1 MRRRPQLLPVL
12 AALIASLG
20 GCDGS
25 TTPPEAGCPRGA
37 ELASE
42 TDAWGHVRQ
51 WCQVLEDGEPVPHGR
66 WIAWHP
72 NGRKSAEG
80 QMRHGAQVGNWTFWD
95 EAGHVLQVSRFDDDE
110 TGD

>member
-1 MRRRPQLLPVL
+1 ML
-12 AALIASLG
+12 AALIALLV
-20 GCDGS
+20 GCDRS
-25 TTPPEAGCPRGA
+25 TTEPGCPRGA

-51 WCQVLEDGEPVPHGR
+51 WCQVVEDGGPLPHGR
-66 WIAWHP
+66 WTAWYP

-80 QMRHGAQVGNWTFWD
+80 QMHHGQQVGNWTFWD
-95 EAGHVLQVSRFDDDE
+95 EAGQVLQVSSFGGDDT